1 MKSNP
6 PPASSGGN
14 STALDQWRGLA
25 LVFVLIS
32 HGFHF
37 TGKVDGIGRVGVNLF
52 FFISGML
59 VFKSLT
65 SHRDATPWSRAT
77 HFWKRRL
84 RRLYPALVAYV
95 IAMIPIVYLLQNV
108 PDAVAASP
116 RDYWRGFPF
125 ALIYGINYWP
135 PAAASSLGHLW
146 SVACEMQF
154 YFLAPLIFLLGGK
167 NSSQRNLIWG
177 ILLLALVAA
186 GFFGGVVSTN
196 SQFKYH
202 FEIAVW
208 PMMLG
213 FCSEY
218 RKDLFQRIPT
228 KWFHGIIVGGVITFA
243 VLTALMFF

>member
-37 TGKVDGIGRVGVNLF
+37 TGRVDGIGRVGVNLF
-52 FFISGML
+52 FFISGVL

-65 SHRDATPWSRAT
+65 GHRDATNRERAM
-77 HFWKRRL
+77 HFWHRRL
-84 RRLYPALVAYV
+84 RRLYPALLAYL

-108 PDAVAASP
+108 PDAITASP

-135 PAAASSLGHLW
+135 PAAAMSLGHLW
-146 SVACEMQF
+146 SVACAMQF
-154 YFLAPLIFLLGGK
+154 GLGNFAARARRGGIFWRRRF
-167 NSSQRNLIWG
+167 NQQPVQIS
-177 ILLLALVAA
+177 
-186 GFFGGVVSTN
+186 F
-196 SQFKYH
+196 
-202 FEIAVW
+202 
-208 PMMLG
+208 
-213 FCSEY
+213 
-218 RKDLFQRIPT
+218 
-228 KWFHGIIVGGVITFA
+228 
-243 VLTALMFF
+243 